1 MAKRTRR
8 SETPSPAEPAST
20 GEPRDRIVDAL
31 LRLAAE
37 NDFRDIGLADVAAEA
52 DVPLAMVRRN
62 FDGKLGILA
71 AFSRR
76 IDEQVL
82 DKGPAEGEGARD
94 RLFEILMRRFEALVP
109 YRDALRRII
118 RSARRDLRF
127 ARELHR
133 IAKRSQMWMLVGAD
147 IHRGGLRGRLAIQG
161 TVLAY
166 SDVLSVFLDDDEDL
180 ARTMARLDH
189 TLRRGE
195 RAMEW
200 LDGLCA
206 FVPSFGGHFRDRPR
220 RKEGEGERAVL

>member
-1 MAKRTRR
+1 MARR
-8 SETPSPAEPAST
+8 ARQSGEGSRQARLPAAAA
-20 GEPRDRIVDAL
+20 GEPRDRIIDAL
-31 LRLAAE
+31 MRLAAA
-37 NDFRDIGLADVAAEA
+37 NDFRDIGLADIAAEA
-52 DVPLAMVRRN
+52 EVPLSLLRRN
-62 FDGKLGILA
+62 FDGKLAILA
-71 AFSRR
+71 GFSRR
-76 IDEQVL
+76 IDEAVL

-94 RLFEILMRRFEALVP
+94 RLFEVLMHRFEALVP

-118 RSARRDLRF
+118 RSARRDLRL
-127 ARELHR
+127 ARCLHQ

-147 IHRGGLRGRLAIQG
+147 IHHGGLLGRLAIHG

-195 RAMEW
+195 RAMDW

-206 FVPSFGGHFRDRPR
+206 FVPSFGGHFRDRR
-220 RKEGEGERAVL
+220 RRNEGEEAA

>member
-8 SETPSPAEPAST
+8 SETPSQAEPATT

-31 LRLAAE
+31 MRLAAE
-37 NDFRDIGLADVAAEA
+37 NDFREIGLADIAAEA
-52 DVPLAMVRRN
+52 EVPLSTVRRN

-109 YRDALRRII
+109 YREALRRII
-118 RSARRDLRF
+118 RSARRDLRL
-127 ARELHR
+127 ARALHR
-133 IAKRSQMWMLVGAD
+133 SAKRSQMWMLVGAD
-147 IHRGGLRGRLAIQG
+147 IHKGGLLGRLAIEG
-161 TVLAY
+161 TVIAY

-180 ARTMARLDH
+180 ARTMVRLDH
-189 TLRRGE
+189 ALRRGE

-206 FVPSFGGHFRDRPR
+206 FVPSFGGRLHDRPR
-220 RKEGEGERAVL
+220 RGGGEEAVL